1 MPNRIDRGH
10 RRDYARAGRAGEEK
24 SPQGTAPVKHMSVS
38 RETDDAFEDTLEDLP
53 APSDVDFCNI
63 VRRTGFMLRTLL
75 KVWGAT
81 IRDEPTPKQER
92 NREAVESAADTL
104 VAIYAET
111 IEDVI

>member
-1 MPNRIDRGH
+1 MKHPIDRG
-10 RRDYARAGRAGEEK
+10 RRREHAGAGRAGEEK
-24 SPQGTAPVKHMSVS
+24 SPQGTAPVKRSVS
-38 RETDDAFEDTLEDLP
+38 RETEEPFEDTLEDLP

-81 IRDEPTPKQER
+81 IRDEPTAKQER